1 MSVATFRR
9 RLRAF
14 TLVELIVFIVIMG
27 IAAYALLSMFR
38 QTLPRSPSPSQ
49 LTQAAHCAQERME
62 LILGRR
68 VALGTL
74 GFGSV
79 ALDPSGAATCA
90 ANAALNVNVTGA
102 NAIVAWPGDAATTR
116 YRLVRVWIT
125 DAAGTQLAEL
135 HSLLANY

>member
-1 MSVATFRR
+1 MSVATLRR

-74 GFGSV
+74 G
-79 ALDPSGAATCA
+79 
-90 ANAALNVNVTGA
+90 
-102 NAIVAWPGDAATTR
+102 
-116 YRLVRVWIT
+116 LVRVWIT
-125 DAAGTQLAEL
+125 DAGGTQLAEL

>member
-1 MSVATFRR
+1 MNIATSRR

-14 TLVELIVFIVIMG
+14 TLVELIVLIVIMG

-38 QTLPRSPSPSQ
+38 QTLPRSPTPSQ

-74 GFGSV
+74 GFGSL
-79 ALDPSGAATCA
+79 ALDPSGAATCPANPALTVAVNGVNPLA
-90 ANAALNVNVTGA
+90 AWSVDGSTN
-102 NAIVAWPGDAATTR
+102 R
-116 YRLVRVWIT
+116 YRLIT
-125 DAAGTQLAEL
+125 VTVAAAGTQLAEL
-135 HSLLANY
+135 NVLLADY

>member
-1 MSVATFRR
+1 MRVRTFHR

-14 TLVELIVFIVIMG
+14 TLVELIVLIVIVG

-38 QTLPRSPSPSQ
+38 QTLPRSPTPSQ

-68 VALGTL
+68 LVLPFNST
-74 GFGSV
+74 
-79 ALDPSGAATCA
+79 ALDPSGAATCP
-90 ANAALNVNVTGA
+90 ANADLNVNVNGA
-102 NAIVAWPGDAATTR
+102 NALVAWSVDVDTNR

-125 DAAGTQLAEL
+125 DAAGTQLAEQ
-135 HSLLANY
+135 HALLANY